1 MFFYQTPKNWFP
13 TDWKWILSAYG
24 SEKPTIQQL
33 PLSGS
38 CWIPAPGWF
47 FTEESFAFRFPL
59 TPASN
64 NQSIS
69 SKMDLLAQAG
79 RGRAHPGTT
88 CRLRSESRRRGTF
101 ENRRSESAQV
111 LVLALLVDLNQGNRK
126 PKRTFSFRSEK
137 ERKYAPFRHKRV
149 LSILTPQNRPFP

>member
-1 MFFYQTPKNWFP
+1 MKCVFLLPSGSGHGGHGHEGGRGGPGQCERSQAVRCRRHRCIFCDLSPKKALLF
-13 TDWKWILSAYG
+13 G
-24 SEKPTIQQL
+24 SHL
-33 PLSGS
+33 PLPPS
-38 CWIPAPGWF
+38 I
-47 FTEESFAFRFPL
+47 
-59 TPASN
+59 
-64 NQSIS
+64 IS
-69 SKMDLLAQAG
+69 SSKSDLLAQAG

-88 CRLRSESRRRGTF
+88 CWLRSESRRRGTF
-101 ENRRSESAQV
+101 EKSWSGSAQV